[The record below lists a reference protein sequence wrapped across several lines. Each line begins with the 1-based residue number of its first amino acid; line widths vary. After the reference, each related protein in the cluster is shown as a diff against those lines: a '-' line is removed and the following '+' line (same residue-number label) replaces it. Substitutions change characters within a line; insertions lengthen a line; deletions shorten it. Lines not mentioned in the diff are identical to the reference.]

1 MDLDAREEAA
11 ELREEP
17 RQQRHSP
24 AIELVGQAVDQNG
37 MEAGVTEQYLDYTS
51 GGWVFPEN
59 GIDLFPDGAQHA
71 VSCLDGSGGEVD
83 S

>member
-1 MDLDAREEAA
+1 
-11 ELREEP
+11 
-17 RQQRHSP
+17 
-24 AIELVGQAVDQNG
+24 VGQAVDQNG